1 MATRRPL
8 VRVVAAIVAIVLAL
22 LGVIAL
28 WTVYENT
35 FTAAALGLSGSG
47 NARPSVPGHLSPT
60 AARAL
65 EAYGGE
71 VVWRG
76 ARTVQATVTVGGLLF
91 QQKGINIPPQARF
104 TVDVQ
109 RPHTV
114 IDPVD
119 GSGDVGIL
127 DGFKVTIESSDGKV
141 LEQRDDARRHLQ
153 NASLSTRWDRLNL
166 VYFLGYAFWGYLTL
180 PYQLMRTD
188 IVWTELGDG
197 ELQADYGSNLPVHSR
212 IQRFWF
218 ETKTG
223 LLRRNDYAPVAAAVG
238 VDVANVVFEHRTSNG
253 IPYASKRRVKLTPV
267 QYGWVLPAPDFIT
280 IDVERWQLQ

>member
-1 MATRRPL
+1 
-8 VRVVAAIVAIVLAL
+8 
-22 LGVIAL
+22 
-28 WTVYENT
+28 
-35 FTAAALGLSGSG
+35 
-47 NARPSVPGHLSPT
+47 
-60 AARAL
+60 
-65 EAYGGE
+65 
-71 VVWRG
+71 
-76 ARTVQATVTVGGLLF
+76 
-91 QQKGINIPPQARF
+91 
-104 TVDVQ
+104 
-109 RPHTV
+109 V

-127 DGFKVTIESSDGKV
+127 DGFSVTIESSDGKV

-218 ETKTG
+218 DTKTG

-238 VDVANVVFEHRTSNG
+238 VEVANVVFEHRTSNG
-253 IPYASKRRVKLTPV
+253 IPYASKRRVKLTPG

>member
-8 VRVVAAIVAIVLAL
+8 VRVVAAIVAILLVL
-22 LGVIAL
+22 LGIFAL

-35 FTAAALGLSGSG
+35 LTAAALGLSESG
-47 NARPSVPGHLSPT
+47 NTRPSVPGQLSPT

-71 VVWRG
+71 VVWTG
-76 ARTVQATVTVGGLLF
+76 AHTVQATVTVGGLLF
-91 QQKGINIPPQARF
+91 QQKGINIPPHARF

-109 RPHTV
+109 RPRTV
-114 IDPVD
+114 IDPID

-127 DGFKVTIESSDGKV
+127 DGFSVTIESSDGKV
-141 LEQRDDARRHLQ
+141 LEHRDDARHHLQ

-188 IVWTELGDG
+188 IVWTELGVG

-212 IQRFWF
+212 VQRFWF
-218 ETKTG
+218 DTKTG

-238 VDVANVVFEHRTSNG
+238 VDVANVVFEHRKSNG

-267 QYGWVLPAPDFIT
+267 QYGWVLPAPDFIS
-280 IDVERWQLQ
+280 IDVEGLQLR

>member
-1 MATRRPL
+1 MARKPL
-8 VRVVAAIVAIVLAL
+8 VKVVVAIAAILLLLIAVL
-22 LGVIAL
+22 AL

-35 FTAAALGLSGSG
+35 LTAAALGQSGPE
-47 NARPSVPGHLSPT
+47 NARPSVPGHLAPT

-76 ARTVQATVTVGGLLF
+76 VHTVQATVTVGGLLF
-91 QQKGINIPPQARF
+91 QQKGINIPPHARF
-104 TVDVQ
+104 TVDVR

-127 DGFKVTIESSDGKV
+127 DGFSVVIETSSGKV
-141 LEQRDDARRHLQ
+141 LEQRDDARQHLQ

-180 PYQLMRTD
+180 PYQLIRTD

-197 ELQADYGSNLPVHSR
+197 ELQADYGSSLPVHSR

-218 ETKTG
+218 DTKTG
-223 LLRRNDYAPVAAAVG
+223 LLRRNDYAPVAAAIG

-253 IPYASKRRVKLTPV
+253 IAYASKRRVKLTPV

-280 IDVERWQLQ
+280 IDVEQWQHQ